1 MEHLAL
7 DLIFHLADSGEHHP
21 HLDHCAH
28 CREQVRA
35 ARDFH
40 TFLDDRS
47 SAEAEPERTSQT
59 RRGTHVLRLAAQTLP
74 TTADTL
80 VRRTWYVE
88 GMDLLVRV
96 VESRTKDRLTGF
108 VIAEPSLYPHVTV
121 TFSGLPDAF
130 HPDAHG
136 RFDIGPAELDID
148 PMQVEIVIEDA
159 DCTDASHGSD
169 ASDDGPAPA
178 PAA

>member
-21 HLDHCAH
+21 HLDTCAH

-40 TFLDDRS
+40 SFLDDHS
-47 SAEAEPERTSQT
+47 TVSPDVDIPATSV
-59 RRGTHVLRLAAQTLP
+59 RRGTPVLRLAAQTLP
-74 TTADTL
+74 SAPDTL

-96 VESRTKDRLTGF
+96 VESRAHDRLTGF
-108 VIAEPSLYPHVTV
+108 VITDPTLYPRLTV
-121 TFSGLPDAF
+121 TFSDLPDAF
-130 HPDAHG
+130 HPDANG
-136 RFDIGPAELDID
+136 RFDIGPADLDVD
-148 PMQVEIVIEDA
+148 PMQVEIVIEEDPG
-159 DCTDASHGSD
+159 TDASP
-169 ASDDGPAPA
+169 AGPATA
-178 PAA
+178 PSA

>member
-21 HLDHCAH
+21 HLDTCAH

-40 TFLDDRS
+40 SFLDDRS
-47 SAEAEPERTSQT
+47 AAASDPDAQT
-59 RRGTHVLRLAAQTLP
+59 APPRRGTHVLRLAAQTLP
-74 TTADTL
+74 TAPDTL

-96 VESRTKDRLTGF
+96 VENRAHDRLTGF
-108 VIAEPSLYPHVTV
+108 VITDPTLYPRLTV
-121 TFSGLPDAF
+121 SFSGLHDDF
-130 HPDAHG
+130 HPDVNG
-136 RFDIGPAELDID
+136 RFDIGPAEIDID
-148 PMQVEIVIEDA
+148 PMQVEIVIEEEA
-159 DCTDASHGSD
+159 GTDASP
-169 ASDDGPAPA
+169 AGPATA

>member
-7 DLIFHLADSGEHHP
+7 DLIFHLADCGEHHP
-21 HLDHCAH
+21 HLDICAH

-47 SAEAEPERTSQT
+47 TAAAEPERTALS
-59 RRGTHVLRLAAQTLP
+59 RRSTHLLRLAAQTIP
-74 TTADTL
+74 ATSDTL
-80 VRRTWYVE
+80 VRRTWYVD

-96 VESRTKDRLTGF
+96 VESRAKDRLTGF
-108 VIAEPSLYPHVTV
+108 VIAEPSLYSHVTV

-130 HPDAHG
+130 HPDANG
-136 RFDIGPAELDID
+136 RFDIGPADLDID

-159 DCTDASHGSD
+159 DGTGDSHGSD
-169 ASDDGPAPA
+169 ASDDGPAPTA
-178 PAA
+178 